1 MTFDLNKYNTG
12 LMHKL
17 NKSVMAMLSRNK
29 LVGCNLNILFF
40 SIIMMMDKLPKMPN
54 NMIRNITKVQIG
66 SSVFLFLWIIIKVS
80 YQQFQLQF
88 PREVHGNNNLFFG
101 CQEVNNILNQQ
112 RPLTHSSSI
121 MILMQIV
128 KFKNHSRMSQGFMTQ
143 YLI

>member
-80 YQQFQLQF
+80 YQQF
-88 PREVHGNNNLFFG
+88 
-101 CQEVNNILNQQ
+101 
-112 RPLTHSSSI
+112 
-121 MILMQIV
+121 
-128 KFKNHSRMSQGFMTQ
+128 
-143 YLI
+143 